1 MQSGQTSLGRD
12 LVGGGVPP
20 DPQVTCSTRGVYP
33 TAAKQGLN
41 HFVSLKNK
49 EKQEKPVPTAL

>member
-1 MQSGQTSLGRD
+1 
-12 LVGGGVPP
+12 
-20 DPQVTCSTRGVYP
+20 VYP